1 MTELALAR
9 LLPVAPRPETD
20 ERLSSWLARIA
31 AIYGLP
37 VGALLAHCGLV
48 GADPFALE
56 KGLGAGEGALLAER
70 TGLSPEAIE
79 AMTFRELAAPAHGM
93 IARGDR
99 GICPLC
105 AKNPA
110 IRRRDAALP
119 WGFWCAVHGLR
130 RRPLG
135 GEAIETLFGAAAL
148 TALDPLARRGARRL
162 GDWAAGRDD
171 ATPSVPDLLAF
182 VTAPH
187 RRPSPPQLHEQPRLS
202 LEARRAYRDFLE
214 FPIARQALLA
224 VVPEYDRIA
233 PPLAKP
239 VRAGLQGLADGSL
252 LQNFAL
258 VGRSRPADPGAGRLR
273 GGGAR
278 GRRRRGAR
286 APARRARSLAG
297 RAPATGPCPVS
308 RPCGGESERPRERG
322 GATGLRAPARL
333 KNSGA
338 KSHQLRSD
346 LSQELRLGISRTL
359 LRTGAKAL
367 SSQQFRPY
375 DSRAAGRS
383 ALRGAVR
390 GSNRGSGASRI
401 GCRLLEIGG
410 LGPSDS

>member
-20 ERLSSWLARIA
+20 ERLSSWLARTA
-31 AIYGLP
+31 AIYRLP

-48 GADPFALE
+48 RADPFALE
-56 KGLGAGEGALLAER
+56 KGLAAGEGALLAER
-70 TGLSPEAIE
+70 TGVSPEAIE
-79 AMTFRELAAPAHGM
+79 AMTFREIAATAHGM

-105 AKNPA
+105 ANNPA

-148 TALDPLARRGARRL
+148 KELDPLARRGARRL
-162 GDWAAGRDD
+162 GDWAAQRDD

-182 VTAPH
+182 ATAPH

-202 LEARRAYRDFLE
+202 LEARRAHRGFLE

-239 VRAGLQGLADGSL
+239 VRAGLQGLANGSL
-252 LQNFAL
+252 LHNFAL
-258 VGRSRPADPGAGRLR
+258 AAALARLTLAPADYAAAALAAADEEGRERLR
-273 GGGAR
+273 AALEAWPAGL
-278 GRRRRGAR
+278 RRRVQAR
-286 APARRARSLAG
+286 FRALAAERASACEGGVDPERFARRTVSRTPAR
-297 RAPATGPCPVS
+297 VS
-308 RPCGGESERPRERG
+308 SIP
-322 GATGLRAPARL
+322 
-333 KNSGA
+333 
-338 KSHQLRSD
+338 
-346 LSQELRLGISRTL
+346 LRL
-359 LRTGAKAL
+359 
-367 SSQQFRPY
+367 
-375 DSRAAGRS
+375 
-383 ALRGAVR
+383 V
-390 GSNRGSGASRI
+390 SGTPTRNLTNPAPKQ
-401 GCRLLEIGG
+401 
-410 LGPSDS
+410 GPRR

>member
-1 MTELALAR
+1 LTELALAR
-9 LLPVAPRPETD
+9 LLPVAPRPDAD

-48 GADPFALE
+48 GADPFVLE
-56 KGLGAGEGALLAER
+56 KGLGAGEGALLAVR

-105 AKNPA
+105 ANNPA

-162 GDWAAGRDD
+162 GDWVAGRDD
-171 ATPSVPDLLAF
+171 ATPSVHDLLTF
-182 VTAPH
+182 VTTPH

-239 VRAGLQGLADGSL
+239 VRVGLQGLADGSL

-258 VGRSRPADPGAGRLR
+258 VVALARLTLAPVDYAAAALAAGDEEGRERLR
-273 GGGAR
+273 AALGAWPIGLQRRIHARFRALAAEKAAAR
-278 GRRRRGAR
+278 GRGAELKGFVRR
-286 APARRARSLAG
+286 
-297 RAPATGPCPVS
+297 PVS
-308 RPCGGESERPRERG
+308 RTPARVSSTPLRLVSGTPTRTLTNPAPNHRPRR
-322 GATGLRAPARL
+322 
-333 KNSGA
+333 
-338 KSHQLRSD
+338 
-346 LSQELRLGISRTL
+346 
-359 LRTGAKAL
+359 
-367 SSQQFRPY
+367 
-375 DSRAAGRS
+375 
-383 ALRGAVR
+383 
-390 GSNRGSGASRI
+390 
-401 GCRLLEIGG
+401 
-410 LGPSDS
+410 

>member
-31 AIYGLP
+31 ALYAMP

-48 GADPFALE
+48 RADPFALE

-79 AMTFRELAAPAHGM
+79 AMTFRELAAPARSM

-105 AKNPA
+105 ANRPA

-119 WGFWCAVHGLR
+119 WGFWCAVHRLR
-130 RRPLG
+130 RRPLA

-171 ATPSVPDLLAF
+171 ARPSVPDLLAF
-182 VTAPH
+182 ATAPH

-202 LEARRAYRDFLE
+202 LEARRAHRGFLE

-239 VRAGLQGLADGSL
+239 VRAGLQGLANGSL

-258 VGRSRPADPGAGRLR
+258 AAALARLTLAPGDYAAAALAAGDEEGRERLR
-273 GGGAR
+273 AALEAWPAGL
-278 GRRRRGAR
+278 RRRVHAR
-286 APARRARSLAG
+286 FRALAAERASACAGGVEPERFARR
-297 RAPATGPCPVS
+297 TVS
-308 RPCGGESERPRERG
+308 RTRP
-322 GATGLRAPARL
+322 
-333 KNSGA
+333 
-338 KSHQLRSD
+338 D
-346 LSQELRLGISRTL
+346 
-359 LRTGAKAL
+359 
-367 SSQQFRPY
+367 RPE
-375 DSRAAGRS
+375 AAI
-383 ALRGAVR
+383 LVKLT
-390 GSNRGSGASRI
+390 NV
-401 GCRLLEIGG
+401 
-410 LGPSDS
+410 

>member
-20 ERLSSWLARIA
+20 ERLSSWLARTA
-31 AIYGLP
+31 AIYRLP

-48 GADPFALE
+48 RADPFALE
-56 KGLGAGEGALLAER
+56 KGLAAGEGALLAER
-70 TGLSPEAIE
+70 TGVSPEAIE
-79 AMTFRELAAPAHGM
+79 AMTFREIASIAHGM

-105 AKNPA
+105 ANNPA

-148 TALDPLARRGARRL
+148 KELDPLARRGARRL
-162 GDWAAGRDD
+162 GDWAAQRDD

-182 VTAPH
+182 ATAPH

-202 LEARRAYRDFLE
+202 LEARRAHRGFLE

-239 VRAGLQGLADGSL
+239 VRAGLQGLANGSL
-252 LQNFAL
+252 LHNFAL
-258 VGRSRPADPGAGRLR
+258 AAALARLTLGAGRLR

-278 GRRRRGAR
+278 GRRRGRAR
-286 APARRARSLAG
+286 APARGARSLAG
-297 RAPATGPCPVS
+297 RAPATGPSPLS
-308 RPCGGESERPRERG
+308 RPCGGESERLRGRG
-322 GATGLRAPARL
+322 GPRAISRAGP
-333 KNSGA
+333 
-338 KSHQLRSD
+338 
-346 LSQELRLGISRTL
+346 SQELRREVSSIP
-359 LRTGAKAL
+359 LRL
-367 SSQQFRPY
+367 
-375 DSRAAGRS
+375 
-383 ALRGAVR
+383 V
-390 GSNRGSGASRI
+390 SGTPTRNLTNPAPKQ
-401 GCRLLEIGG
+401 
-410 LGPSDS
+410 GPRR

>member
-31 AIYGLP
+31 AIYRLP
-37 VGALLAHCGLV
+37 VAALLAHCGLV
-48 GADPFALE
+48 RADPFALE

-70 TGLSPEAIE
+70 TGVSPEAIE
-79 AMTFRELAAPAHGM
+79 AMTFGEIAAPAHGM
-93 IARGDR
+93 IACGDR

-105 AKNPA
+105 ADNPA

-130 RRPLG
+130 RRPLV
-135 GEAIETLFGAAAL
+135 GEAIETRFGAVAFRQ
-148 TALDPLARRGARRL
+148 LDPLARAGARRL

-182 VTAPH
+182 ATAPH

-202 LEARRAYRDFLE
+202 LEARRAYRGFLE

-239 VRAGLQGLADGSL
+239 VRAGFQGLADGSL

-258 VGRSRPADPGAGRLR
+258 AAALARLTLAPVDYATTALAAGDEEGRERLR
-273 GGGAR
+273 AALEAWPAGLRRRIHARFHALEAEKAGTRAR
-278 GRRRRGAR
+278 GA
-286 APARRARSLAG
+286 APEGFARR
-297 RAPATGPCPVS
+297 PVS
-308 RPCGGESERPRERG
+308 R
-322 GATGLRAPARL
+322 TPARVSSIPL
-333 KNSGA
+333 RPVSGTPTRNLTNPA
-338 KSHQLRSD
+338 PKQ
-346 LSQELRLGISRTL
+346 
-359 LRTGAKAL
+359 
-367 SSQQFRPY
+367 
-375 DSRAAGRS
+375 
-383 ALRGAVR
+383 
-390 GSNRGSGASRI
+390 
-401 GCRLLEIGG
+401 
-410 LGPSDS
+410 GPRR

>member
-1 MTELALAR
+1 M
-9 LLPVAPRPETD
+9 
-20 ERLSSWLARIA
+20 
-31 AIYGLP
+31 
-37 VGALLAHCGLV
+37 
-48 GADPFALE
+48 
-56 KGLGAGEGALLAER
+56 LAER
-70 TGLSPEAIE
+70 TGVGPEAIE
-79 AMTFRELAAPAHGM
+79 AMTFRELAAPARTL

-119 WGFWCAVHGLR
+119 WGFWCAVHGVR

-148 TALDPLARRGARRL
+148 AELDPLAQRGARRL
-162 GDWAAGRDD
+162 ADWATGRDD

-187 RRPSPPQLHEQPRLS
+187 RRPSPPKLHEQPRLS
-202 LEARRAYRDFLE
+202 LEARRAYRGFLE
-214 FPIARQALLA
+214 FPIVRQALLV
-224 VVPEYDRIA
+224 VVPEYDRVA

-239 VRAGLQGLADGSL
+239 VRAGLQGLADRLAVAEFRAG
-252 LQNFAL
+252 
-258 VGRSRPADPGAGRLR
+258 GRYRPADPRAGRLR

-297 RAPATGPCPVS
+297 RAPATGPCPIS

-322 GATGLRAPARL
+322 GAKGRRAPASL

-338 KSHQLRSD
+338 SLINSAPTCLRNSNSESHKPCSKP
-346 LSQELRLGISRTL
+346 
-359 LRTGAKAL
+359 GAKAL
-367 SSQQFRPY
+367 SLSNSGRTTKGLARENRPGGRPTI
-375 DSRAAGRS
+375 DRERRPVVERENRRLGRSFGAFPALKREGHDRLHGRS
-383 ALRGAVR
+383 ASCPIRQTYRTSTIHDKRG
-390 GSNRGSGASRI
+390 G
-401 GCRLLEIGG
+401 
-410 LGPSDS
+410 

>member
-56 KGLGAGEGALLAER
+56 KDLGAGEGALLAER
-70 TGLSPEAIE
+70 TGLSPEGIE
-79 AMTFRELAAPAHGM
+79 AMTFREVAAPARFM
-93 IARGDR
+93 IARCDR

-105 AKNPA
+105 AETPA
-110 IRRRDAALP
+110 TRRRDAALP

-135 GEAIETLFGAAAL
+135 GEAIETLFGTAAL
-148 TALDPLARRGARRL
+148 TALDPLARRGARRIA
-162 GDWAAGRDD
+162 DWAAGRDD
-171 ATPSVPDLLAF
+171 PTPSVPDLLAF

-239 VRAGLQGLADGSL
+239 VRVGLQGLADGSL
-252 LQNFAL
+252 FQNFAL
-258 VGRSRPADPGAGRLR
+258 VVALARLTLAPVDYAAAALAAGDEEGRERLR
-273 GGGAR
+273 AALGAWPAGVRRRIHARFRALVAEKATAR
-278 GRRRRGAR
+278 GRGVDPKGFARRPVSIS
-286 APARRARSLAG
+286 PARVSLTPIRLVSG
-297 RAPATGPCPVS
+297 TPTRNLTNPAP
-308 RPCGGESERPRERG
+308 
-322 GATGLRAPARL
+322 
-333 KNSGA
+333 
-338 KSHQLRSD
+338 
-346 LSQELRLGISRTL
+346 
-359 LRTGAKAL
+359 
-367 SSQQFRPY
+367 
-375 DSRAAGRS
+375 
-383 ALRGAVR
+383 
-390 GSNRGSGASRI
+390 NRGPR
-401 GCRLLEIGG
+401 R
-410 LGPSDS
+410 

>member
-1 MTELALAR
+1 MTEFALAR
-9 LLPVAPRPETD
+9 LLPVALRPETE
-20 ERLSSWLARIA
+20 ERLSSWSSRLA

-37 VGALLAHCGLV
+37 VGALLAHCGIDR
-48 GADPFALE
+48 ADPFTLE

-79 AMTFRELAAPAHGM
+79 AMTFRELVRPAHGM

-105 AKNPA
+105 AETPA

-148 TALDPLARRGARRL
+148 TKLDPLARRGARRL
-162 GDWAAGRDD
+162 ADWAGGRDD

-202 LEARRAYRDFLE
+202 LEARRANRDFLE

-239 VRAGLQGLADGSL
+239 VRVGLQGLADGSL

-258 VGRSRPADPGAGRLR
+258 VVALARLTLAPVDYAAAALVAGDEEGRERLR
-273 GGGAR
+273 AALAVWPAWV
-278 GRRRRGAR
+278 RRRIHARFRALVAEKASVRASGAEPKGFAR
-286 APARRARSLAG
+286 RSVSTTPARVSSTPIRLVSGIPTRSL
-297 RAPATGPCPVS
+297 TNPV
-308 RPCGGESERPRERG
+308 P
-322 GATGLRAPARL
+322 
-333 KNSGA
+333 
-338 KSHQLRSD
+338 
-346 LSQELRLGISRTL
+346 
-359 LRTGAKAL
+359 
-367 SSQQFRPY
+367 
-375 DSRAAGRS
+375 
-383 ALRGAVR
+383 
-390 GSNRGSGASRI
+390 NRGPR
-401 GCRLLEIGG
+401 R
-410 LGPSDS
+410 

>member
-1 MTELALAR
+1 MTELALAG

-48 GADPFALE
+48 RADPFALE

-79 AMTFRELAAPAHGM
+79 AMTFRELAAPAHRM

-105 AKNPA
+105 ANNPA

-119 WGFWCAVHGLR
+119 WGFWCAVHGRR

-135 GEAIETLFGAAAL
+135 GEAIEALFGAAAL
-148 TALDPLARRGARRL
+148 TELDPLARRGARRL

-182 VTAPH
+182 ATAPH

-202 LEARRAYRDFLE
+202 LEARRAYGGFLDSRS
-214 FPIARQALLA
+214 PARRSWLSFLNTTGSRRRSPSPCGSA
-224 VVPEYDRIA
+224 
-233 PPLAKP
+233 
-239 VRAGLQGLADGSL
+239 LQGLADGSP

-258 VGRSRPADPGAGRLR
+258 AAALARLTLAPVDYAAAALAAGDEEGRERLRAALETWPAGLRRRVHARFCALAAEKASARAGRVEPK
-273 GGGAR
+273 GVS
-278 GRRRRGAR
+278 RR
-286 APARRARSLAG
+286 
-297 RAPATGPCPVS
+297 PVS
-308 RPCGGESERPRERG
+308 R
-322 GATGLRAPARL
+322 TPARV
-333 KNSGA
+333 S
-338 KSHQLRSD
+338 SIP
-346 LSQELRLGISRTL
+346 LRLVSGTPTRNLTNP
-359 LRTGAKAL
+359 A
-367 SSQQFRPY
+367 P
-375 DSRAAGRS
+375 
-383 ALRGAVR
+383 
-390 GSNRGSGASRI
+390 NRGPR
-401 GCRLLEIGG
+401 R
-410 LGPSDS
+410 

>member
-1 MTELALAR
+1 LTEFALAR

-20 ERLSSWLARIA
+20 ERLSSWLARLA
-31 AIYGLP
+31 AIYGSP
-37 VGALLAHCGLV
+37 VGALLAHCGLA
-48 GADPFALE
+48 GADPFVLE

-70 TGLSPEAIE
+70 TGLSPEKIE
-79 AMTFRELAAPAHGM
+79 AMTFREVAAPARFM

-99 GICPLC
+99 GICPRC
-105 AKNPA
+105 AETPA

-119 WGFWCAVHGLR
+119 WGFWCAVHGRR

-148 TALDPLARRGARRL
+148 TKLDPFAQRGARRL
-162 GDWAAGRDD
+162 ADWTGGRDD

-239 VRAGLQGLADGSL
+239 VRVGLQGLADGSL

-258 VGRSRPADPGAGRLR
+258 VVALARLTLAPVDYAAAALAAGDEDGRERLRAALTVWPAGVRRRIHARFRALVAEKASARRSGADPKGF
-273 GGGAR
+273 AR
-278 GRRRRGAR
+278 RPVSTT
-286 APARRARSLAG
+286 PARVSSTPIRLVSGTPTRNLTNP
-297 RAPATGPCPVS
+297 APN
-308 RPCGGESERPRERG
+308 REPRR
-322 GATGLRAPARL
+322 
-333 KNSGA
+333 
-338 KSHQLRSD
+338 
-346 LSQELRLGISRTL
+346 
-359 LRTGAKAL
+359 
-367 SSQQFRPY
+367 
-375 DSRAAGRS
+375 
-383 ALRGAVR
+383 
-390 GSNRGSGASRI
+390 
-401 GCRLLEIGG
+401 
-410 LGPSDS
+410 

>member
-1 MTELALAR
+1 LTGLALVR
-9 LLPVAPRPETD
+9 LLPVAPRPETY
-20 ERLSSWLARIA
+20 ERLSSWLARMA

-37 VGALLAHCGLV
+37 AGALLAHCGLA
-48 GADPFALE
+48 GADPLVLE

-70 TGLSPEAIE
+70 TGLRPEAIE
-79 AMTFRELAAPAHGM
+79 AMTFRELTAPAHGM

-105 AKNPA
+105 AKTPA

-148 TALDPLARRGARRL
+148 TALDPLARRGAGRL

-202 LEARRAYRDFLE
+202 LEARRAYRGFLE

-239 VRAGLQGLADGSL
+239 VRAGLQGLEDGSL

-258 VGRSRPADPGAGRLR
+258 AAPLARLTLAPVDYAAASLAAGDEEGRERLR
-273 GGGAR
+273 AAFEAWPAGL
-278 GRRRRGAR
+278 RRRVHARFRALAVEKASAR
-286 APARRARSLAG
+286 ARFAEPKDFARR
-297 RAPATGPCPVS
+297 PVS
-308 RPCGGESERPRERG
+308 RTS
-322 GATGLRAPARL
+322 ARV
-333 KNSGA
+333 SPTP
-338 KSHQLRSD
+338 
-346 LSQELRLGISRTL
+346 LRLVSGTL
-359 LRTGAKAL
+359 TRNLTIPA
-367 SSQQFRPY
+367 P
-375 DSRAAGRS
+375 
-383 ALRGAVR
+383 
-390 GSNRGSGASRI
+390 NRGP
-401 GCRLLEIGG
+401 RL
-410 LGPSDS
+410 